1 MNKKIKK
8 TIIKSKRKRIRKNKS
23 KRIKQRGKGQEQ
35 SKLSRKIMTQ
45 DTEQMTE
52 QMSEFAYLEAIDTA
66 MFDLKKLF
74 NLNPGQSKTF
84 LNYTFRF
91 LEIGEKWP
99 STIMKD
105 VTKIAFSSNFQE
117 PCRWKINEQY
127 FKKALEKSK
136 YIIIVTC
143 KAHPDSIIEE
153 GVVGF
158 ILANDV
164 RDNGIY
170 IGLTCAS
177 KISSDKYYE
186 ELDATI
192 PEIPEDD
199 IDKRSKNKERRLQI
213 VNTSRFNF
221 RLGLI
226 LRIMM
231 LSYAF
236 RINRIHAY
244 NHASNKDLVPVY
256 KRIGWNLSNKPCK
269 DRDLIE
275 DDFKKLKNKEDIIK
289 YVEGVEKTKDGYAMR
304 LCNYNIGYLQK
315 YTLIKVEEKLRRYN
329 FIKYNDL
336 CFFA

>member
-23 KRIKQRGKGQEQ
+23 KRIKQRGKGQVQ

-66 MFDLKKLF
+66 MFDLKQLF

-105 VTKIAFSSNFQE
+105 ATKIAFSSNFQE
-117 PCRWKINEQY
+117 PCRWKISESY
-127 FKKALEKSK
+127 FKKSVEKSK

-143 KAHPDSIIEE
+143 EAQPGSYVEK

-164 RDNGIY
+164 KDNGIY
-170 IGLTCAS
+170 IGLICAS
-177 KISSDKYYE
+177 EISSNKYYE

-192 PEIPEDD
+192 PKIAKDD
-199 IDKRSKNKERRLQI
+199 IDRRLKNKERRLQI
-213 VNTSRFNF
+213 ENTSRFNF

-226 LRIMM
+226 LQIMM
-231 LSYAF
+231 LSHAF
-236 RINRIHAY
+236 RNGKIHAY
-244 NHASNKDLVPVY
+244 NHASNPGLVPVY
-256 KRIGWNLSNKPCK
+256 KKTGWNLSNISCE
-269 DRDLIE
+269 DSDIIE
-275 DDFKKLKNKEDIIK
+275 DEFKKLKNKKDILN
-289 YVEGVEKTKDGYAMR
+289 YLEGVEKTDDGYAMR